1 MSLFEKM
8 FKPPLKEWEQEY
20 GRPAN
25 GPQSRDRIGHPVGQM
40 VAEPEPE
47 NFGTFRPY
55 IPSSFHMRELTFL
68 PLLAGTVLG
77 IIFGASSLFLVL
89 KVGLTV
95 SASIPVAVISI
106 TLFRL
111 ASRIGFQNT
120 TILENNIVQTAG
132 SAGESIAFGVGV
144 TMPAIMILGFDLE
157 IGRVLLVSVLGG
169 LLGILMMIPLRR
181 ALIVEQ
187 HGLLK
192 YPEGTACAEVLKAGA
207 SREDQMAAQGIR
219 PGSEQ
224 AAGVLE
230 TETGAVTI
238 FTGFAIGLVY
248 KALNVAFKLWKD
260 IPEKIFGAPFAAGS
274 VSAEISPEL
283 LGVGYIIGPRI
294 AGIMCGGGV
303 LAYLVLIPA
312 IKFFGSQV
320 PGIVPPGLVPISGMN
335 PAQIRGAYILY
346 IGAGAVTA
354 GGIISLLR
362 SGGTIWRGLKHGLSD
377 FGFSNAAKA
386 GSARVDRDLSM
397 KLVLGGII
405 AMVAVIMLSPS
416 LNLWLNP
423 IGAVLI
429 ILFGFLFVTV
439 SSRLTGEVGSSSN
452 PISGMTIATVLFTCL
467 IFLAIGWTGPSY
479 FVTALS
485 IGGIVCIASSNGGT
499 TSQDLKTGFLIGATP
514 RNQQIAIL
522 IGALASAIALGP
534 ILLKLNAAATVY
546 VPSVTF
552 EPVTRQLSTDVK
564 SLPLYQ
570 GSFQPPTGNAH
581 RLWTLS
587 QAQQGLAPG
596 EYLVNTYGKVD
607 YRLTRNFPA
616 DLKVRE
622 GEVSKNKESLSGV
635 QAVTDGS
642 LYRAWHKLDD
652 TGAPTGRY
660 LVNDWNEAVYLVD
673 PGINGTHNT
682 RPDGSTVTKF
692 DAPKATLVSYII
704 KGILSRQ
711 LPWALVLLG
720 VMIAI
725 TLEISGISSLPFAV
739 GVYLPLSTS
748 SPILFGGMVRHFV
761 DLYVRRKMEG
771 RNLTEAEVIAETDR
785 SPGVLMASGYIAGG
799 AIAGILIAFM
809 AGVLSN
815 VDKSI
820 TDWSN
825 ASNPFFRGPYADA
838 LSTIPFVVLITV
850 LYLVGN
856 EKLLASRKA

>member
-1 MSLFEKM
+1 MSVFGKL
-8 FKPPLKEWEQEY
+8 FKPPLKEWEREY
-20 GRPAN
+20 SATGEAPKFRERA
-25 GPQSRDRIGHPVGQM
+25 GSM
-40 VAEPEPE
+40 VAEPDAE
-47 NFGTFRPY
+47 GAGGFRPY
-55 IPSSFHMRELTFL
+55 IPSRFHMRELTL
-68 PLLAGTVLG
+68 MPVLVGTVLG

-111 ASRIGFQNT
+111 LSKFGFRNN
-120 TILENNIVQTAG
+120 TILENNIVQTTG

-187 HGLLK
+187 HKELK

-207 SREDQMAAQGIR
+207 SREDQMAALGIE
-219 PGSEQ
+219 PGSAESSQ
-224 AAGVLE
+224 VAE
-230 TETGAVTI
+230 METGAITI
-238 FTGFAIGLVY
+238 FSGFAIGLVY

-260 IPEKIFGAPFAAGS
+260 IPEKIFGPPFNAGS

-312 IKFFGSQV
+312 IKFFGSLV
-320 PGIVPPGLVPISGMN
+320 PGLVAPGLMPISQMSPG
-335 PAQIRGAYILY
+335 QIRGAYILY

-362 SGGTIWRGLKHGLSD
+362 SGKTIWRGLMHGLSD
-377 FGFSNAAKA
+377 VGFSKA
-386 GSARVDRDLSM
+386 GKVDVTARVDRDLSM
-397 KLVLGGII
+397 QYVFGGII
-405 AMVAVIMLSPS
+405 AMVAVIMLAPP

-429 ILFGFLFVTV
+429 IVFGFLFVTV

-499 TSQDLKTGFLIGATP
+499 TSQDLKTGYLIGATP
-514 RNQQIAIL
+514 RSQQIAIL

-534 ILLKLNAAATVY
+534 ILMQLNQAATVY
-546 VPSVTF
+546 VPSTTF
-552 EPVTRQLSTDVK
+552 EPISSTLYVDPRP
-564 SLPLYQ
+564 LPLFAGTQ
-570 GSFQPPTGNAH
+570 QPPTGNQYH
-581 RLWTLS
+581 VWTIEQPTS
-587 QAQQGLAPG
+587 GLPAG
-596 EYLVNTYGKVD
+596 SYAVNPYGKVN
-607 YRLTRNFPA
+607 YRVIRNFPEELLA
-616 DLKVRE
+616 NELEIGSKKEQLK
-622 GEVSKNKESLSGV
+622 GV
-635 QAVTDGS
+635 QAIADEN
-642 LYRAWHKLDD
+642 LYRVWNKPDD
-652 TGAPTGRY
+652 SRAPAGRY
-660 LVNDWNEAVYLVD
+660 LVNDKSEVIYLVD
-673 PGINGTHNT
+673 PGINGTHNV

-704 KGILSRQ
+704 KGILSQ
-711 LPWALVLLG
+711 KLPWALVLLG

-725 TLEISGISSLPFAV
+725 TLEISGIPSLAFAV

-748 SPILFGGMVRHFV
+748 SPIFFGGLVRYFV
-761 DLYVRRKMEG
+761 DIYVRKRMAGKNM
-771 RNLTEAEVIAETDR
+771 TEEELVAATDR

-815 VDKSI
+815 VDRGI
-820 TDWSN
+820 TDWST
-825 ASNPFFRGPYADA
+825 AHNPLFNGP
-838 LSTIPFVVLITV
+838 LSDLLSMIPFIVLIV
-850 LYLVGN
+850 LLYLVGK
-856 EKLLASRKA
+856 EKILAPKKPLL